1 MIVED
6 HLKNILSKQENKVNF
21 SFLKQKKNF
30 KSWKTPFAPKNAHS
44 AFGDFPKE
52 YLPKQKLSLTHMSPI
67 HELT

>member
-6 HLKNILSKQENKVNF
+6 HLKNILLKQENKVDFYNF
-21 SFLKQKKNF
+21 TEKNY

-52 YLPKQKLSLTHMSPI
+52 YLPR
-67 HELT
+67 